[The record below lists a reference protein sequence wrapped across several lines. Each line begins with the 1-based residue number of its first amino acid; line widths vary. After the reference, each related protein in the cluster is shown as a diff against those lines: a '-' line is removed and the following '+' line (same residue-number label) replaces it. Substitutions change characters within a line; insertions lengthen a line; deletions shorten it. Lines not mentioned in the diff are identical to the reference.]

1 MWFDD
6 APNERSGV
14 GRVEEIVATGAD
26 TVAVAC
32 PFCLVMISD
41 GVANSNS
48 DMKVLDVA
56 EILADKLLKDND
68 ASDSTG

>member
-56 EILADKLLKDND
+56 EILADKLLKDNS

>member
-32 PFCLVMISD
+32 PFCLTMISD
-41 GVANSNS
+41 GVASANSG
-48 DMKVLDVA
+48 MKVLDVA

>member
-6 APNERSGV
+6 ALNERSGV

-32 PFCLVMISD
+32 PFCLIMISD

-48 DMKVLDVA
+48 DMKVLDIA
-56 EILADKLLKDND
+56 EILADKLLKDN
-68 ASDSTG
+68 SSGSTV